1 MLEHI
6 PKTKDE
12 LLQEMDVLAASL
24 TGGLDSAPGEDR
36 AEGDPEAEA
45 PMLLQELRHLL
56 PASCSFTSQRCD
68 AECWM

>member
-1 MLEHI
+1 M
-6 PKTKDE
+6 
-12 LLQEMDVLAASL
+12 LAASL
-24 TGGLDSAPGEDR
+24 TAGLDSSPGEDW

-56 PASCSFTSQRCD
+56 PASCSFAFQCCD